1 MILVDLNQVMI
12 SNLMVTIKSKYFD
25 GNLNEDLIRHQ
36 VLNTLRM
43 YRSKFTSK
51 YGELVICCDDRHY
64 WRKEVFPYYKASRK
78 KDREASDL
86 DWHMIFDVL
95 KHIKDEIK
103 ETFPYKVVQ
112 VHGAEA
118 DDVIAA
124 ICHKYGHLGILNNGS
139 NPDPIL
145 ILSSDKD
152 FVQLQKYANVDQY
165 SPIQKKFVRCSNP
178 ARYIH
183 EHILKGDRGDGVP
196 NFLSDDDTFVNG
208 KRQKPVSTKKID
220 MWNGMQ
226 PEEFCDERMLRGY
239 RRNEQLVCL
248 DFIPAE
254 IQDEILNVYENYETN
269 DRSLLFNYFV
279 EKQLRNLM
287 DSIQEF

>member
-12 SNLMVTIKSKYFD
+12 SNLMVTINSRYFD

-36 VLNTLRM
+36 VLNTIRF
-43 YRSKFTSK
+43 YRTKFSDK

-64 WRKEVFPYYKASRK
+64 WRRDVFPYYKAGRR

-86 DWHMIFDVL
+86 DWHMIFEVL
-95 KHIKDEIK
+95 KSIKDEIK
-103 ETFPYKVVQ
+103 DIFPYKVIQ

-118 DDVIAA
+118 DDVIGTL
-124 ICHKYGHLGILNNGS
+124 CHEYGHLGINGNN
-139 NPDPIL
+139 PEPIL
-145 ILSSDKD
+145 VLSSDKD

-183 EHILKGDRGDGVP
+183 EHIIKGDRGDGVP
-196 NFLSDDDTFVNG
+196 NFLSDDDTFVAS
-208 KRQKPVSTKKID
+208 KRQKPISSKKID
-220 MWNGMQ
+220 SWNGMN
-226 PEEFCDERMLRGY
+226 PSEFCDERMLRNY
-239 RRNEQLVCL
+239 KRNQQLVDL
-248 DFIPAE
+248 DFIPKE
-254 IQDEILNVYENYETN
+254 LQENILDQYENYDVN
-269 DRSLLFNYFV
+269 DRSKLFNYFIA
-279 EKQLRNLM
+279 KKLRNLM